1 MKRWWQFSHSSSQL
15 FVKIR
20 FLAIIAGI
28 MLWIATSN
36 AVKVTKYDLSFLHF
50 MLNNFTASYDQKM
63 ASKWG
68 FYNFLKFVKDHTP
81 PRALIVHPHP
91 VGPWINLGHELL
103 LQYFLYPRQLEQG
116 PPGEVERSWMLT
128 HTLVAWGEGK
138 TQDKRRYGWPKFP
151 VNVKKFY
158 YMPSKR
164 KFFLDQLGVI
174 LGNSGQLLTSSEGL
188 LDNYMSDSEKE
199 IDRHDIIELNG
210 HSREYLELTYTL
222 STYDYWTKKV
232 NFSLMP
238 ETLIQV
244 KVKASVKH
252 SINLMA
258 EVEYGT
264 GKVAI
269 FSSLPNR
276 KIGSWESLSISE
288 LYSKAKEYA
297 QLKGWDP
304 RGMRITKVG
313 VNTGL
318 PLPMP
323 YLEKYGVIEL
333 ERGQERETPD
343 KRIDHFPLFLSLGD
357 FYRVKGNLEE
367 AKVNYELVVKLY
379 SASIWAHY
387 RLGDIYREKNEPVK
401 AIAQYKKTIQLEPD
415 ISWFYFALA
424 EVYREQ
430 NKTDLAKRYYT
441 KALELDPVNSWAK
454 LALEAIS
461 KKG

>member
-1 MKRWWQFSHSSSQL
+1 MKRWWQLSHSSSQL
-15 FVKIR
+15 FVRIR
-20 FLAIIAGI
+20 FLGIIAGI
-28 MLWIATSN
+28 ILWIATSN
-36 AVKVTKYDLSFLHF
+36 VVKVTKYDLSSLHF
-50 MLNNFTASYDQKM
+50 MLNNLTASYDQKM

-81 PRALIVHPHP
+81 PTALIVHPHP
-91 VGPWINLGHELL
+91 TGPWINLGHELL

-116 PPGEVERSWMLT
+116 PPGEVERSWMIT
-128 HTLVAWGEGK
+128 HALVAWGEGK
-138 TQDKRRYGWPKFP
+138 TQYKRRYGWPKFP
-151 VNVKKFY
+151 VNVRKFY
-158 YMPSKR
+158 HIPSKR
-164 KFFLDQLGVI
+164 IFFLHELGVI
-174 LGNSGQLLTSSEGL
+174 LRDSGELLTSPERL

-199 IDRHDIIELNG
+199 IDHHRTVELDD
-210 HSREYLELTYTL
+210 HSLEHLALTYTQN
-222 STYDYWTKKV
+222 TYDYWTKKV
-232 NFSLMP
+232 NFSLVP

-252 SINLMA
+252 SINLIA
-258 EVEYGT
+258 EVEYDT
-264 GKVAI
+264 AKIAI
-269 FSSLPNR
+269 FASLPNR
-276 KIGSWESLSISE
+276 KIDSWESLSISE

-343 KRIDHFPLFLSLGD
+343 KRIDHSPLFLRLGD

-367 AKVNYELVVKLY
+367 AKVNYELAVKLY
-379 SASIWAHY
+379 PASIWAHY
-387 RLGDIYREKNEPVK
+387 RLGDIYRKKNEPVK
-401 AIAQYKKTIQLEPD
+401 AIAHYKKTIQLESD
-415 ISWFYFALA
+415 VSWFYFALA
-424 EVYREQ
+424 EVYKEQ
-430 NKTDLAKRYYT
+430 NKTDLAKRYYN
-441 KALELDPVNSWAK
+441 KALELDPLNSWAK
-454 LALEAIS
+454 LALEAMS